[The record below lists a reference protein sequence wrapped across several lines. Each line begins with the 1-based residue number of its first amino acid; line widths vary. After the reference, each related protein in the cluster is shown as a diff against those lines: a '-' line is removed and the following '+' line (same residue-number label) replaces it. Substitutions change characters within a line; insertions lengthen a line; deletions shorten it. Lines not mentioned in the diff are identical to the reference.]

1 MWYLIACISELA
13 SSLRDPQAHLDHKV
27 VLNRI
32 YHHIYLRLIQQYD
45 RGGQI
50 KLIIYAPPSRI
61 LS

>member
-32 YHHIYLRLIQQYD
+32 HHHIYLRLVQQYD
-45 RGGQI
+45 RDD
-50 KLIIYAPPSRI
+50 K
-61 LS
+61 